1 MIKYLVAVSLNYEW
15 CNIRYTF
22 GANLVDAEN
31 IELPWLNNMVE
42 FWNYFKKKKD
52 LAQKMLL
59 IS

>member
-15 CNIRYTF
+15 CNIRYII

-42 FWNYFKKKKD
+42 FWNYF
-52 LAQKMLL
+52 
-59 IS
+59 